1 MERILGKHMLVFD
14 ILIVLGS
21 LWWEEDLLTEG
32 KSSHG
37 KCQLV
42 VDLVECLTRLTKP
55 WIIKLG
61 RE

>member
-37 KCQLV
+37 K
-42 VDLVECLTRLTKP
+42 
-55 WIIKLG
+55 
-61 RE
+61 